1 MEVVNNM
8 ALFQALGI
16 KTEAEIMML
25 KKCFLPYAKCSVC
38 STPMEEKMTTMFRG
52 SHESIGR
59 CVVICINYKI
69 HNCFFFRLV
78 FSSYIFLTYVPKI

>member
-1 MEVVNNM
+1 MEVVNDI

-16 KTEAEIMML
+16 KTEAEMMML

-38 STPMEEKMTTMFRG
+38 STPVEERLTTTFRG

-59 CVVICINYKI
+59 YVIICITK
-69 HNCFFFRLV
+69 
-78 FSSYIFLTYVPKI
+78 FLTVSFSGF